1 MRILVTATV
10 RGWRKFHS
18 EFTIVRLLFNGG
30 VCLKKYGIQRSRHL
44 ADGYRFNTRE
54 RFDLD
59 VDIVF
64 VSCFP
69 FVET

>member
-1 MRILVTATV
+1 MQ
-10 RGWRKFHS
+10 
-18 EFTIVRLLFNGG
+18 LLFNGG
-30 VCLKKYGIQRSRHL
+30 VCLKKYGMQRSRHL
-44 ADGYRFNTRE
+44 ADGYKFNTRE